1 MATYCTR
8 SERTLTRMSLRRTK
22 IPFQGQ
28 PNHIDVRT
36 VNGYGHGDD
45 YRGNNESQMTKY
57 SREALI
63 QLLNLV
69 QLKLHPRI
77 SIFDEVFKLMSRL
90 DLVVDFSE
98 FSRFYDFVFFMCH
111 ENAVNKAITAW
122 RLVLA
127 GRFRL
132 LNQWCDFVE
141 AICSFFWQSANFAP
155 DFELSISELATLDMC
170 QKSGI
175 LSQ

>member
-1 MATYCTR
+1 
-8 SERTLTRMSLRRTK
+8 MSLRRTK
-22 IPFQGQ
+22 IPFQ
-28 PNHIDVRT
+28 DVRT

-63 QLLNLV
+63 QLLYLV

-98 FSRFYDFVFFMCH
+98 FSRFYGFVFFMCR
-111 ENAVNKAITAW
+111 ENGQKNITVNKAISME
-122 RLVLA
+122 V
-127 GRFRL
+127 
-132 LNQWCDFVE
+132 
-141 AICSFFWQSANFAP
+141 
-155 DFELSISELATLDMC
+155 SISWEVSVAESMV
-170 QKSGI
+170 
-175 LSQ
+175 